1 MDKVRLGIA
10 GLGNMGALHAA
21 TVRAGKIRRLEL
33 GAVCDADAAR
43 LNQFAGIPGFTS
55 ADAMISSGI
64 IDAMLIATPHYS
76 HTTVGIKALEAGLH
90 LLVEKPISVHKA
102 DCERLIAAHRD
113 ERQVFAAMFNQRT
126 DPAYARIR
134 TLVQDGGLGEIRRIN
149 WIITNWFRTAAYYAS
164 SGWRATWAG
173 EGGGVLLNQCPHNL
187 DLLQWMFGLP
197 ARVRAFCQFGR
208 YHDIEVEDDVT
219 AYLEFANG
227 ATGVFIAST
236 GEAPGT
242 SRLEVAAEG
251 GRVVYERDELHIA
264 RNAVPM
270 SEFSRTA
277 TQAFAQPECVD
288 TVVRLSDHGGQHTE
302 ILQNF
307 TEAILDGRPL
317 IAPASEGIRSVELAN
332 AMLLSTWLDRAV
344 ELPLDGARFARL
356 LRQHARRSVG
366 PRRVPA
372 PTVAD
377 DFAKS
382 FNR

>member
-1 MDKVRLGIA
+1 
-10 GLGNMGALHAA
+10 
-21 TVRAGKIRRLEL
+21 
-33 GAVCDADAAR
+33 
-43 LNQFAGIPGFTS
+43 
-55 ADAMISSGI
+55 
-64 IDAMLIATPHYS
+64 
-76 HTTVGIKALEAGLH
+76 
-90 LLVEKPISVHKA
+90 
-102 DCERLIAAHRD
+102 
-113 ERQVFAAMFNQRT
+113 
-126 DPAYARIR
+126 
-134 TLVQDGGLGEIRRIN
+134 
-149 WIITNWFRTAAYYAS
+149 
-164 SGWRATWAG
+164 
-173 EGGGVLLNQCPHNL
+173 
-187 DLLQWMFGLP
+187 
-197 ARVRAFCQFGR
+197 
-208 YHDIEVEDDVT
+208 
-219 AYLEFANG
+219 
-227 ATGVFIAST
+227 
-236 GEAPGT
+236 
-242 SRLEVAAEG
+242 
-251 GRVVYERDELHIA
+251 
-264 RNAVPM
+264 M